1 MNQKVY
7 SVSVLVVG
15 AALCLPFLSL
25 IRNEKIRKVV
35 GLVILLVY
43 IYGNLNVTILGR
55 ERYSTPRMKPEM
67 FWSYRDSLII
77 ADGKLRVEDSVLLVG
92 IILNFLLYVPLGYIL
107 PFLMPSVFC
116 PRAKGP
122 RHHWVGLIR
131 VMAVALVFS
140 ALTEAA
146 QYYFRIGVFDFDD
159 MWHNTLGAGAGFV
172 LYRIV
177 MRMIPL
183 TNHTQEK

>member
-1 MNQKVY
+1 MKVY
-7 SVSVLVVG
+7 SVSVLVLG

-25 IRNEKIRKVV
+25 IRNEKIRKAV
-35 GLVILLVY
+35 GLAILLVY

-55 ERYSTPRMKPEM
+55 GQYSTPRMKPVM
-67 FWSYRDSLII
+67 FWSYRDSLKI
-77 ADGKLRVEDSVLLVG
+77 ADGKLRIEDSVLLVA

-116 PRAKGP
+116 PGTKGP
-122 RHHWVGLIR
+122 RHHWVGLVR

-159 MWHNTLGAGAGFV
+159 IWHNTLGAGAGFI

-177 MRMIPL
+177 MRLIPL
-183 TNHTQEK
+183 IKNTQEE